1 MAGRLHHVRLLID
14 TQHNVTTVPPTAI
27 QRGPQ
32 GSYVYLL
39 KDDTTVARRVV
50 QVGHEDE
57 SVSVIT
63 AGLQP
68 GDRVVT
74 DGASRLTDGGHVRV
88 QAPGATPESEAPPTE
103 RRRRAP
109 GTGRQRASAAP

>member
-1 MAGRLHHVRLLID
+1 M
-14 TQHNVTTVPPTAI
+14 

-32 GSYVYLL
+32 GAYVYLL
-39 KDDTTVARRVV
+39 KDDTTATRQVV

-74 DGASRLTDGGHVRV
+74 DGASRLMDGAKVKV
-88 QAPGATPESEAPPTE
+88 QDSNPPAAEADEP

-109 GTGRQRASAAP
+109 GQGRQRASAAP